1 MIKQSILGFAVALGM
16 LSLPAFAQTQASPE
30 SAILQKLKA
39 ANPSIEYAQ
48 PRPSP
53 IKGVYAVQVKGGPTL
68 YVAADGQHMI
78 VGDVMTIGA
87 GGFARYEDP
96 QLAEDRKKAM
106 AAIDVK
112 DTIAFKPKGETKKVV
127 YVFTDVDCGYC
138 RKLHSQM
145 NEYEEDGRKYK
156 GYNDLGI
163 EVRYLA
169 YPRAGVGSVSAQKLV
184 SAWCSDN
191 PQDALTK
198 LKNNQAIENKTCN
211 NPVAAQFGLGGQL
224 GVSGTPSIF
233 TLDGQVLPGYVPP
246 ADLAARLGL

>member
-1 MIKQSILGFAVALGM
+1 MIRTSLLGLAVTLGM
-16 LSLPAFAQTQASPE
+16 LSLPVLAQGQNSAQTT
-30 SAILQKLKA
+30 ILQSLKA
-39 ANPSIEYAQ
+39 ANPNVEYGQ
-48 PRPSP
+48 PRVSP
-53 IKGVYAVQVKGGPTL
+53 ITGVYSVQVKGGPVL
-68 YVAADGQHMI
+68 YVAADGKHMI

-87 GGFARYEDP
+87 NGFARYEDP
-96 QLAEDRKKAM
+96 QLIEDRKKAI
-106 AAIDVK
+106 ASINVK

-145 NEYEEDGRKYK
+145 NEYVEDGQKFK

-169 YPRAGVGSVSAQKLV
+169 YPRAGIGSASAQKLI
-184 SAWCSDN
+184 SAWCADN

-198 LKNNQAIENKTCN
+198 LKNNQAVENKTCE

-246 ADLAARLGL
+246 ADLAQTLGL